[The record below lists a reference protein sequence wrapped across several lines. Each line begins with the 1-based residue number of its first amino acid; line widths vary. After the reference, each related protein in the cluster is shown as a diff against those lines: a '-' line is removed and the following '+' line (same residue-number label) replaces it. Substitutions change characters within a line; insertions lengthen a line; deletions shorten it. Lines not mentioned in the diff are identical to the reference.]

1 MPASRRVAREITTA
15 LVLLAICC
23 APAQAQWTA
32 RITGAPGSTNP
43 SFFSDI
49 AVDPNTNRVWVAQA
63 RRVTLT
69 AIDQSSTLV
78 RTLPQDTLDIAL
90 TVDEFSHASF
100 TSWFGFYYEGEYIAV
115 TDSLELSQQIS
126 SFGPTSFDRALNAQ
140 GVPSVVIS
148 DDSGLSLASYDVP
161 TGTWARQL
169 VPLSGDSRPLFDSR
183 PAIAFDHQNRPVIA
197 YLSRNREATVLR
209 QHPTLGWQT
218 IAAEPMSVFFVGITL
233 DILPDG
239 NPVFAYISNN
249 RELTLTKVDDQL
261 VTTTQTIDQAASFFL
276 RPDSLAINPVTGQ
289 PAIAYTDLDD
299 SASQLKLATTTDG
312 TSWTT
317 ETLPFNASFP
327 SLAFNNDGET
337 YIAASITTTIAGE
350 DRRSIALISQDT
362 SLAIPG
368 DFNHDASLNPP
379 DLDLLGQAFN
389 TTDDL
394 DTFDITRDGV
404 INADDALIWI
414 RFYALTEPGDANLD
428 QQIDLIDLSNLAANF
443 GSPGTYAQGDFNL
456 DQTIDLIDLSLLASN
471 FGFDATTPT
480 PPIPEPAAS
489 LLLLTLLT
497 QRRPS
502 T

>member
-1 MPASRRVAREITTA
+1 MPNHRRNTPTLAAA
-15 LVLLAICC
+15 LALLAFHC
-23 APAQAQWTA
+23 AQAQAQWTA
-32 RITGAPGSTNP
+32 RITGAPGETNP
-43 SFFSDI
+43 SAASDI

-115 TDSLELSQQIS
+115 TDSLELSQQLT
-126 SFGPTSFDRALNAQ
+126 SFFGQPGFDRALNTQ
-140 GVPSVVIS
+140 GVPSVVIN
-148 DDSGLSLASYDVP
+148 DDSGISLASYDVP
-161 TGTWARQL
+161 TGTWTRQL
-169 VPLSGDSRPLFDSR
+169 VPLSGDSRPLLDSR
-183 PAIAFDHQNRPVIA
+183 PAMSFDHQNRPVIA
-197 YLSRNREATVLR
+197 YLSRNQEATVLR

-218 IAAEPMSVFFVGITL
+218 IAAETMNSFFTGISL

-239 NPVFAYISNN
+239 NPVFAYISNAN
-249 RELTLTKVDDQL
+249 ELTMTKVDDQL
-261 VTTTQTIDQAASFFL
+261 VTTTHTIDQAASFFL

-289 PAIAYTDLDD
+289 PAIAYTDLDG

-312 TSWTT
+312 TTWTT

-327 SLAFNNDGET
+327 SLGFNSAGEP
-337 YIAASITTTIAGE
+337 YISASITTTIAGE

-368 DFNHDASLNPP
+368 DFNHDASLNPA

-414 RFYALTEPGDANLD
+414 RFYALTETGDANLD
-428 QQIDLIDLSNLAANF
+428 QRIDLIDLSNLAANF
-443 GSPGTYAQGDFNL
+443 GNPGTYAQGDFNL
-456 DQTIDLIDLSLLASN
+456 DGVVDLIDLSFLAAN
-471 FGFDATTPT
+471 FGFEATPS
-480 PPIPEPAAS
+480 IPEPAAS

-497 QRRPS
+497 QRRP
-502 T
+502 